1 MTRASAAGA
10 VLVLVLAS
18 AAGADVAFNNFG
30 PGDTF
35 TGNGWIIDGPQVS
48 PSFTQAFRFVPT
60 VSGQVTTVTLAMQHL
75 QGANSFT
82 FDVRAD
88 SGGQPGTVVGV
99 LGSTAGFDS
108 GSAPVQFA
116 ASPGVVL
123 AAATTYWIYGQ
134 GSADGQG
141 TWRTSPDLGGIRAV
155 SFDGGATWS
164 VAVIDPP
171 GSIVAFRIEV
181 QNAGGC
187 YANCDGSTAAPVLT
201 VADFTCFLQK
211 FAAGDPYA
219 NCDGSTAAPVLNVA
233 DFTCFLQKFAAGCP

>member
-10 VLVLVLAS
+10 VLVLAS

-35 TGNGWIIDGPQVS
+35 TGNGWIIYGPQAS
-48 PSFTQAFRFVPT
+48 SYITQAFRFVPT
-60 VSGQVTTVTLAMQHL
+60 VSGQVTTVTVAMQHL

-88 SGGQPGTVVGV
+88 SSGQPGAVVGV
-99 LGSTAGFDS
+99 LGTTAGFDL
-108 GSAPVQFA
+108 GSTPVQFA
-116 ASPGVVL
+116 ANPGVPL
-123 AAATTYWIYGQ
+123 TSGTAYWICAQ
-134 GSADGQG
+134 GLADAQG
-141 TWRTSPDLGGIRAV
+141 TWRTSPNLGGIKAV
-155 SFDGGATWS
+155 SNDGGATWS

-181 QNAGGC
+181 AGGC
-187 YANCDGSTAAPVLT
+187 YANCDGSTAAPVLN